1 MLFLI
6 LCLTKYYSHQYF
18 LFYSMLL
25 LAIVLGSLQSRTSS
39 TDMILVIITINE
51 VVGDDVVPPYHTF
64 KVNDFQ
70 KLMYESWQAVN
81 GGEFSLVD
89 YIAKTTTHNC
99 SIISKSFNK
108 CHK

>member
-1 MLFLI
+1 MLLV
-6 LCLTKYYSHQYF
+6 LGLTKYYSHQYF

-64 KVNDFQ
+64 KVNDFP
-70 KLMYESWQAVN
+70 KLMYKSWQAVN

-89 YIAKTTTHNC
+89 Y
-99 SIISKSFNK
+99 SKNNNT
-108 CHK
+108 